1 MQISVKRVVSFSAS
15 YDSCLNSMNLQNQ
28 QIEQN
33 CLHYSDYTKQKDLS
47 RHLEFKTWTGV
58 AIPSKHVWYQILQ
71 IIHNGDHLPSVL
83 KVFPTLHLPQLTS
96 SSFSLLSIP
105 NIHQKES

>member
-47 RHLEFKTWTGV
+47 RHLEFKT
-58 AIPSKHVWYQILQ
+58 
-71 IIHNGDHLPSVL
+71 
-83 KVFPTLHLPQLTS
+83 
-96 SSFSLLSIP
+96 
-105 NIHQKES
+105 